1 MGETLALFGNK
12 VLRSAVRHNRVSFP
26 AQAPVFVKQQ
36 AGEVQ
41 ARIAHLY
48 FICGWTVRDLAARCS
63 MNSEMTRKTLNDWR
77 VRAISSGY
85 IQEIE
90 PDGTERPVVEVSTS
104 WLESGST
111 GIESDTRDEVPK
123 TFSIVTRRAL
133 PPQSTL
139 RAVSST
145 WASSDTAREILLDE
159 IETGARDSTRWPSF
173 CLRLLRI
180 LKQECLRL
188 DFHVAAAQ
196 IDRIEATE
204 ERDADA
210 ARDLLRD
217 LRVRMSDEERVS
229 VSVGQVDDYTP
240 GLLHAL
246 VLEIEASERDATL
259 HGFSAT
265 PAYCSRLLATVK
277 DACSN
282 LGLRLTAAQVGRV
295 EDAVS
300 SGACQLGD
308 LLRDLRNLMLDELEY
323 KKSVDLPVTSQRHLT
338 AGVAR

>member
-48 FICGWTVRDLAARCS
+48 FICGWTVRDLAARYS

-77 VRAISSGY
+77 VRAI
-85 IQEIE
+85 
-90 PDGTERPVVEVSTS
+90 
-104 WLESGST
+104 
-111 GIESDTRDEVPK
+111 
-123 TFSIVTRRAL
+123 
-133 PPQSTL
+133 
-139 RAVSST
+139 SST